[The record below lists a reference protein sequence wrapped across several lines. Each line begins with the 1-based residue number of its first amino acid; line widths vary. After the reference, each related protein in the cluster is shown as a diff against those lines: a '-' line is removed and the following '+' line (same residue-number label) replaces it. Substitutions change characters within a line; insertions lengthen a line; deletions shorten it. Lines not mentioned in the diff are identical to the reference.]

1 MGSAARQPVSK
12 PGSRIVKVA
21 LIHEWLTT
29 LGGSERVV
37 LSLSKIFPGA
47 PVFTSVYDRDR
58 LPAEFHALDVRPSFL
73 QKIPGAIKKHQAL
86 LPLMPLAFEQHDLR
100 GFDLVISSHHAC
112 AKGVITDANALHL
125 SYVHTP
131 MRYAWDLT
139 HEYQATLSP
148 LKRAMAAPLLHYLR
162 GWDVTS
168 SWRVD
173 HYMANSKLV
182 AERIAKHYRRP
193 ATVIHP
199 PIRVDDFTVGQKAD
213 HYLVVSRLVPYKR
226 IDLAVEAANRTGA
239 KLRVVG
245 DGPLYKELKAMAKP
259 NVQFLGNLSDAEVR
273 AEYAIARAFLFP
285 GFEDFGLTPLE
296 AMASGM
302 PVIAYG
308 RGGALETVVDGV
320 TGVFFAEQTA
330 DSLVEAISR
339 FERLDFSPDA
349 IRRHAGTYDEAIFA
363 DKIHRLATGLYAQRQ
378 SGVSTFDLAVAPEF
392 APAVPVY
399 GEGASR
405 G

>member
-1 MGSAARQPVSK
+1 M
-12 PGSRIVKVA
+12 KVA

-37 LSLSKIFPGA
+37 LTLSKIFPGA

-58 LPAEFHALDVRPSFL
+58 LPAEFHGLDVRPSFL
-73 QKIPGAIKKHQAL
+73 QRIPGAVKKHQAL
-86 LPLMPLAFEQHDLR
+86 LPLMPMAFEQHDLR
-100 GFDLVISSHHAC
+100 GYDLIVSSHHAC

-148 LKRAMAAPLLHYLR
+148 LKRALAAPLLHYMR
-162 GWDVTS
+162 AWDVTS

-199 PIRVDDFTVGQKAD
+199 PIRVADFTVGAQED

-245 DGPLYKELKAMAKP
+245 DGPLYRELRAMAKP

-273 AEYAIARAFLFP
+273 AEYAKARAFLFP

-308 RGGALETVVDGV
+308 RGGALETVVDGI
-320 TGVFFAEQTA
+320 TGVFFGEQTA
-330 DSLVEAISR
+330 ESLVQAMGR
-339 FERLDFSPDA
+339 FEQLEFSPEA
-349 IRRHAGTYDEAIFA
+349 IRRHAGAYDEAIFA
-363 DKIHRLATGLYAQRQ
+363 SKIRTLATSLYAQRQ
-378 SGVSTFDLAVAPEF
+378 AGASTFDLRLPEGF
-392 APAVPVY
+392 APAVDVL
-399 GEGASR
+399 GGAHH

>member
-1 MGSAARQPVSK
+1 M
-12 PGSRIVKVA
+12 KVA

-37 LSLSKIFPGA
+37 LALSKIFPGA

-58 LPAEFHALDVRPSFL
+58 LPAEFAGLDVRPSFL
-73 QKIPGAIKKHQAL
+73 QKIPGAVKRHQAL
-86 LPLMPLAFEQHDLR
+86 LPLMPIAFEQHDLR
-100 GFDLVISSHHAC
+100 GYDLVISSHHAC

-139 HEYQATLSP
+139 QEYTATLSP
-148 LKRAMAAPLLHYLR
+148 LKRVLAAPLLHYLR
-162 GWDVTS
+162 GWDVAS

-182 AERIAKHYRRP
+182 AQRIAKHYRRP

-199 PIRVDDFTVGQKAD
+199 PIRVDDFSLGQAED

-226 IDLAVEAANRTGA
+226 IDLAIEAANRTGA
-239 KLRVVG
+239 TLKIVG
-245 DGPLYKELKAMAKP
+245 DGPLLNELKAIAKP
-259 NVQFLGNLSDAEVR
+259 NVEFLGNLSDAEVR
-273 AEYAIARAFLFP
+273 AEYSRCKAFLFP

-296 AMASGM
+296 AMASGK

-320 TGVFFAEQTA
+320 TGVFFAEQTV
-330 DSLVEAISR
+330 DSLVGGMTR
-339 FERLDFSPDA
+339 FESLTFSPEA
-349 IRRHAGTYDEAIFA
+349 IRRHAGSYDEAIFA
-363 DKIHRLATGLYAQRQ
+363 DRIARLATDLYTQFQA
-378 SGVSTFDLAVAPEF
+378 GVSTFDLVTPDEF
-392 APAVPVY
+392 APYPDEAALN
-399 GEGASR
+399 G
-405 G
+405 

>member
-1 MGSAARQPVSK
+1 M
-12 PGSRIVKVA
+12 KVA
-21 LIHEWLTT
+21 LVHEWLTT

-37 LSLSKIFPGA
+37 LALSKIFPGA

-58 LPAEFHALDVRPSFL
+58 LPAEFAGLDVRPSFL
-73 QKIPGAIKKHQAL
+73 QKIPGAVKRHQAL
-86 LPLMPLAFEQHDLR
+86 LPLMPIAFEQHDLR
-100 GFDLVISSHHAC
+100 GYDLVISSHHAC

-139 HEYQATLSP
+139 QEYTATLSP
-148 LKRAMAAPLLHYLR
+148 LKRVLAAPLLHYLR
-162 GWDVTS
+162 GWDVAS

-182 AERIAKHYRRP
+182 AQRIAKHYRRP

-199 PIRVDDFTVGQKAD
+199 PIRVDDFALGPAED

-226 IDLAVEAANRTGA
+226 IDLAIEAANRTGA
-239 KLRVVG
+239 KLKIVG
-245 DGPLYKELKAMAKP
+245 DGPLMGELKAIAKP
-259 NVQFLGNLSDAEVR
+259 NVEFLGNLSDAEVR
-273 AEYAIARAFLFP
+273 AEYSRCKAFLFP

-296 AMASGM
+296 AMASGK

-320 TGVFFAEQTA
+320 TGVFFAEQSV
-330 DSLVEAISR
+330 DSLVGGMAR
-339 FERLDFSPDA
+339 FEALDFSPEA
-349 IRRHAGTYDEAIFA
+349 IRRHAGSYDEAIFA
-363 DKIHRLATGLYAQRQ
+363 DQIARLATNLYTQFQA
-378 SGVSTFDLAVAPEF
+378 GVSTFDLVIPDEF
-392 APAVPVY
+392 APYPDEAALN
-399 GEGASR
+399 G
-405 G
+405 